1 MSASIAHHTAQHTTS
16 ATTQYCTFWVGGLFL
31 GIDVLKVQEV
41 LRPQPTTRVPLAPPT
56 IRGLLNLRGQIVTA
70 IDLRKKLALP
80 ERTASEPPMNV
91 IIRTDEGPVSLDV
104 DEIGDVIELPVEDR
118 ERPPDTVQG
127 ERRELVTSVYKLA
140 DQLMLVLDTDKATQN

>member
-1 MSASIAHHTAQHTTS
+1 MSD
-16 ATTQYCTFWVGGLFL
+16 TTQYCTFWVGGLFL

-70 IDLRKKLALP
+70 IDLRRKLALP
-80 ERTASEPPMNV
+80 ERGQAEPPMNV

-104 DEIGDVIELPVEDR
+104 DEIGDVVELHVDDR
-118 ERPPDTVQG
+118 ERPPDTVRD
-127 ERRELVTSVYKLA
+127 ERRELVTHVYKLA
-140 DQLMLVLDTDKATQN
+140 DRLMLVLDTDKAINN